1 MKTLYL
7 ECNMGAAGDMLM
19 AALTELMPD
28 PDAFVQ
34 QLNDLQ
40 IPQVKIKRT
49 TIAKCGIMG
58 THMEVTVNG
67 EEEKSVDVPLHM
79 HEHHHEDHDHIHEH
93 HHAGHDHVHEHHHAE
108 HDHVHEHHHDGHD
121 HVHEHTHGH
130 SHHHTSMKDIE
141 HIIGHLNVPEKVKE
155 DAIAVYKLIADAE
168 SHAHGCP
175 VEEIH
180 FHEVGAMDAVAD
192 IVGVCLAVY
201 KLAPEQIIASP
212 VHVGYGQIH
221 CAHGILPIPAPATAH
236 ILQGIPIY
244 GGRIEGEL
252 CTPTGAA
259 LLKHFAQSFGQMPM
273 MSVEKTGY
281 GMGMKDFTDANCLR
295 AIIGESIEEQEYTGC
310 HGEPQEMDSIIELCC
325 NLDDMTPEKIGF
337 VTELLMKEGAFDVYT
352 TNIQMKKN
360 RPAIMLTCMCAK
372 EDREKFLTLILKH
385 TTTLGVREY
394 NCKRYG
400 LKREIKEIETIYGTV
415 HVKAASGYGIVKEKP
430 EYEDMAR
437 IAKEKNISLSEV
449 EKEIYKKLSENK
461 AR

>member
-1 MKTLYL
+1 MKEQKILYFDII
-7 ECNMGAAGDMLM
+7 NGISGDMTL
-19 AALTELMPD
+19 ATLLDLGVPKQIFLEELD
-28 PDAFVQ
+28 KLNLGKEFKIEITDKFENGIKGTNVNVVVNEGHVHRNLIDIYDIIDKST
-34 QLNDLQ
+34 LND
-40 IPQVKIKRT
+40 KIKQN
-49 TIAKCGIMG
+49 AKDIF
-58 THMEVTVNG
+58 MEVAKA
-67 EEEKSVDVPLHM
+67 EAK
-79 HEHHHEDHDHIHEH
+79 
-93 HHAGHDHVHEHHHAE
+93 VH
-108 HDHVHEHHHDGHD
+108 G
-121 HVHEHTHGH
+121 
-130 SHHHTSMKDIE
+130 TSIDK
-141 HIIGHLNVPEKVKE
+141 
-155 DAIAVYKLIADAE
+155 
-168 SHAHGCP
+168 
-175 VEEIH
+175 IH

-259 LLKHFAQSFGQMPM
+259 LLKHFAQSFGQIPM

-295 AIIGESIEEQEYTGC
+295 AIIGESVEEQEYTGC

>member
-28 PDAFVQ
+28 KDAFVKE
-34 QLNDLQ
+34 LNDLR
-40 IPQVKIKRT
+40 IPQVNIERT

-58 THMEVTVNG
+58 THMVVTVNG
-67 EEEKSVDVPLHM
+67 EEEKSIDVPMHAHTHSHVHEEHEHT
-79 HEHHHEDHDHIHEH
+79 HEHHHEHSDEEHFHAHHHEHSDEEYSHHHHEHGDDACSHNHTHEH
-93 HHAGHDHVHEHHHAE
+93 HEEHHTHS
-108 HDHVHEHHHDGHD
+108 HVYEE
-121 HVHEHTHGH
+121 HEHTHEHSHEGHTHAHGH

-168 SHAHGCP
+168 SHAHGRP
-175 VEEIH
+175 VEEVH

-192 IVGVCLAVY
+192 IVGVCLAIY

-273 MSVEKTGY
+273 MAVEQTGY
-281 GMGMKDFTDANCLR
+281 GMGMKDFADANCLR
-295 AIIGESIEEQEYTGC
+295 AIIGNTVEGQEQTGC
-310 HGEPQEMDSIIELCC
+310 HGAVQEMDSIIELCC

-337 VTELLMKEGAFDVYT
+337 VTELLME
-352 TNIQMKKN
+352 
-360 RPAIMLTCMCAK
+360 
-372 EDREKFLTLILKH
+372 E
-385 TTTLGVREY
+385 
-394 NCKRYG
+394 
-400 LKREIKEIETIYGTV
+400 
-415 HVKAASGYGIVKEKP
+415 
-430 EYEDMAR
+430 
-437 IAKEKNISLSEV
+437 
-449 EKEIYKKLSENK
+449 
-461 AR
+461 